1 VTSVMPDWPSNLPSL
16 LGHGLQLRPWL
27 NADVESLHLASQ
39 NEDIQRWTTVPS
51 PYTLSHAQDFVASRP
66 MALAQ
71 RQVAPFAIA
80 HGESD
85 SLLGSCSLMRPDFAN
100 RVVEVGYWVA
110 PWARGVGVAVKA
122 LTVLCD
128 WAGEIGFERVEAVV
142 LAGNDASAVVAERA
156 GLGFEALLKSR
167 VLLDGKRHDV
177 RLHARVLTEAGGLG
191 ACEAAPSTA

>member
-1 VTSVMPDWPSNLPSL
+1 MVGGVLLVVGCTREVPLSLSL
-16 LGHGLQLRPWL
+16 L
-27 NADVESLHLASQ
+27 
-39 NEDIQRWTTVPS
+39 VPQ
-51 PYTLSHAQDFVASRP
+51 QDKNPSKDRHFRASRARVGP
-66 MALAQ
+66 QDQIATATAGLAQ

-110 PWARGVGVAVKA
+110 PWARGGGVAVKA

-167 VLLDGKRHDV
+167 VLLDGQRHDV
-177 RLHARVLTEAGGLG
+177 RLHARVLTEAGGLAGVRSG
-191 ACEAAPSTA
+191 A